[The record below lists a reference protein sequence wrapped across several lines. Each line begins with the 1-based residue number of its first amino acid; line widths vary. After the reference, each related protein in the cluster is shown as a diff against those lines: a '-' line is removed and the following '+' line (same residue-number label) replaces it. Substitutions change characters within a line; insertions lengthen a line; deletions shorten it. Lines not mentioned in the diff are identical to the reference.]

1 MNESYNKI
9 LKNELLV
16 IVNENKSK
24 ENEEKKLKIKD
35 LLITESTFSEN
46 DKNIN
51 IIKSIIMIFIW
62 CWYFILIH

>member
-51 IIKSIIMIFIW
+51 IIKSIIMIFI
-62 CWYFILIH
+62 

>member
-1 MNESYNKI
+1 VNESYNKI